1 MIVQPVTVTTLWQ
14 MSLFCDLC
22 GITLYSLSKSK
33 IEIKNKIKKNK
44 KENKIT
50 IFNFDTDYW
59 KLKT

>member
-22 GITLYSLSKSK
+22 DITLYSLSKSK